1 MARTVAE
8 EVYGNAIEATGLSS
22 TYRLRLPMLANGARL
37 YDLSSTGAIDVVLP
51 SADFLAV
58 GSHLYAVANKGS
70 FTLTI
75 KAADASTTICTVAA
89 GNLVILHLVDDS
101 TSNGTWRYETVAS
114 VGRGGTLTAGRVPMT
129 LRLLNNSSTS
139 VVLRDL
145 ADLEGYTG
153 DYPLAL
159 RVEVG
164 TGTDPVIRGSQ
175 LRTSP
180 ALATGQFFA
189 GTTILI
195 LQRGVLTGCG
205 GNGGTGGTAGSGAG
219 GPGEAGGTAFFAQ
232 HDCRVLNFGTISGG
246 GGGGGG
252 GAGAASATGGGGG
265 GGAGQRPGYGGS
277 GGSTAAANG
286 SNGAAQSGGA
296 GGAGQTGASTG
307 GAGGGPGAVGT
318 AGSGTNGGAGGAAG
332 YSLRALGCTITLTN
346 LGTING
352 PQVLS

>member
-8 EVYGNAIEATGLSS
+8 EVYGNAIEATGISS
-22 TYRLRLPMLANGARL
+22 TYRLRLPCLANGARL
-37 YDLSSTGAIDVVLP
+37 YDLSSTVAIDVLLP
-51 SADFLAV
+51 SADFLPV

-75 KAADASTTICTVAA
+75 KCADASTTVCTVPA
-89 GNLVILHLVDDS
+89 GYIVLLHLVDDS
-101 TSNGTWRYETVAS
+101 TSNGTWRYESIATVS
-114 VGRGGTLTAGRVPMT
+114 RGSTLPAGRIPMT

-145 ADLEGYTG
+145 ADAEGYTG

-164 TGTDPVIRGSQ
+164 TGTDPVIRGSEA
-175 LRTSP
+175 RSRAAIT
-180 ALATGQFFA
+180 TGRFYA

-195 LQRGVLTGCG
+195 LQRGVLTGAG
-205 GNGGTGGTAGSGAG
+205 GNGGAGGTAGSGAG
-219 GPGEAGGTAFFAQ
+219 GPGQSGGTAFDAV
-232 HDCRVLNFGTISGG
+232 HDCRVINFGTISGG

-252 GAGAASATGGGGG
+252 GAGATSATGGGGG
-265 GGAGQRPGYGGS
+265 GGSGQRPGFGGS

-286 SNGAAQSGGA
+286 SNGAAQAGGA

-307 GAGGGPGAVGT
+307 GAGGGPGTAGT
-318 AGSGTNGGAGGAAG
+318 NGSGTNGGLGGAAG
-332 YSLRALGCTITLTN
+332 YSLRATGCTITLTN